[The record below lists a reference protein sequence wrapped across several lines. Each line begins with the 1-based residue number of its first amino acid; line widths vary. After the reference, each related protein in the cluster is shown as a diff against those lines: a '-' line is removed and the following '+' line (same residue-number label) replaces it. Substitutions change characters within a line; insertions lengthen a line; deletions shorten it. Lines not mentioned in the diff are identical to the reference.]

1 MSSMKLFL
9 SLLVLL
15 LLISCKDENS
25 NDNVKVSKMLMLL
38 KVDYQTNVLE
48 GGAHIELASY
58 DNFFDSIP
66 LQVNYVE
73 PADFGSLSVYYEPT
87 NGLIFDGS
95 IILDSLGQV
104 NYPAS
109 FFAGG
114 EFSVMDEPLP
124 AIDSTMFQLVHYELD
139 GTPIDYT
146 AIWDA
151 VSNLQNV
158 NVYRLAKVNSK
169 IGLFLYAPNTETGDQ
184 SEWSWYLIFEK

>member
-1 MSSMKLFL
+1 MKLFL
-9 SLLVLL
+9 SLLILL

-25 NDNVKVSKMLMLL
+25 DDNVKVSKMLMLL
-38 KVDYQTNVLE
+38 KLDYQTNVLE
-48 GGAHIELASY
+48 GGTQIELASY
-58 DNFFDSIP
+58 DNYFDSIP

-104 NYPAS
+104 NYPGS
-109 FFAGG
+109 FFASG

-146 AIWDA
+146 AIWEA
-151 VSNLQNV
+151 VSNLMNV
-158 NVYRLAKVNSK
+158 NVYRLTKVNSK